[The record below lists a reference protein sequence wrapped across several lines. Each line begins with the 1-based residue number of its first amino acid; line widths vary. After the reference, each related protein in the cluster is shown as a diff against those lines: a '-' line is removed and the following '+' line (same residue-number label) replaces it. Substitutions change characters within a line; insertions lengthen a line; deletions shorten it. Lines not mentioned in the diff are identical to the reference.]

1 MRAEQSVQSGT
12 FRTALPLLAACVA
25 VLALEQVFAHG
36 QVQPDLEHAVS
47 RFNAPAP
54 PAYRAFRRLE
64 GGLTGS
70 SKQGWLEAWTE
81 FVPGQG
87 FTYEVAGEGGHEYVR
102 NKVLRD
108 LLRNEQ
114 DLLAR
119 GQPLRAPMVAKNY
132 EFSDGGA
139 TESGLRR
146 IGLKGAR
153 KSHGILNGSLLMD
166 PVAGTLVR
174 LEGRLLKSP
183 SFWVRDVDVTWRYA
197 SLGGHDL
204 PVEMISAGRV
214 RLFGRS
220 TFKMRYDYVSIDGRP
235 ISDEMKATLRDSL
248 QQ

>member
-1 MRAEQSVQSGT
+1 MQGHTLRAT
-12 FRTALPLLAACVA
+12 PPLLAAC
-25 VLALEQVFAHG
+25 LALLTLGQTFALG
-36 QVQPDLEHAVS
+36 QAEPSIERVVS
-47 RFNAPAP
+47 RFNTATP
-54 PAYRAFRRLE
+54 PPYRAFRRLD
-64 GGLTGS
+64 GGLSGS
-70 SKQGWLEAWTE
+70 SKQGWLEVWTE
-81 FVPGQG
+81 FVPGRG
-87 FTYEVAGEGGHEYVR
+87 FTYEVTAEGGHEYVR

-146 IGLKGAR
+146 IALKGTR
-153 KSHGILNGSLLMD
+153 KSHGILNGSLLLD
-166 PVAGTLVR
+166 PATGSLVR

-183 SFWVRDVDVTWRYA
+183 SFWLRDVDVTWKYA
-197 SLGGHDL
+197 RLGDHDL
-204 PVEMISAGRV
+204 PVEMTSAGRV

-235 ISDEMKATLRDSL
+235 ISEEMKATLRDIP
-248 QQ
+248 Q